1 LKILIIGKNGQV
13 GHALQGSLAPLG
25 ELVAVDRQD
34 CDLANPA
41 TIQAT
46 LNVHQP
52 DIIVNAAAY
61 TAVDRAEAE
70 PELAMQINGIGPELL
85 AKAASAS
92 GALLVHYSTD
102 YVFDGH
108 KPAAY
113 VESDEVAPQSS
124 YGRSKLA
131 GEQGI
136 VRHLPQHLI
145 LRTSWVH
152 SEHGGNFIKTILR
165 IAQNQEQLNIVA
177 DQVGAP
183 TSAALI
189 ADVTAQLITRYQQS
203 KGTTGK
209 FAYGCYHLTAA
220 GHTSWYEYARLV
232 VRLAREAGMALQASP
247 DTIRPIPASSYPSLA
262 PRPANCCLDTS
273 KLRQTFDVSL
283 PNWEDGVQQTIAQL
297 ARR

>member
-1 LKILIIGKNGQV
+1 MKILIIGKNGQV

-34 CDLANPA
+34 CDLASPA
-41 TIQAT
+41 TIEAT
-46 LNVHQP
+46 LDAHRP

-70 PELAMQINGIGPELL
+70 PELAMQINGTGPELL

-102 YVFDGH
+102 YVFNGH
-108 KPAAY
+108 KATAY

-124 YGRSKLA
+124 YGRGKLA

-189 ADVTAQLITRYQQS
+189 ADITTQLIARYQQS
-203 KGTTGK
+203 KNTTGE
-209 FAYGCYHLTAA
+209 FPYGCYHLTAA
-220 GHTSWYEYARLV
+220 GHTSWYEYARLLV
-232 VRLAREAGMALQASP
+232 QLAREAGMALQASP
-247 DTIRPIPASSYPSLA
+247 DTIRPIPASSYASPA